1 MQKVDD
7 DDVDEQMRE
16 INDKVNKLK
25 KKYGE
30 NYGEVIRCIIFHEN
44 ILQYGN
50 RFFLNITH
58 THTHT
63 LKLG

>member
-1 MQKVDD
+1 MLFFRPSIRVQKVDDDD

-25 KKYGE
+25 EKYGE

-44 ILQYGN
+44 ILQ
-50 RFFLNITH
+50 
-58 THTHT
+58 
-63 LKLG
+63 